1 MEYYGKNGK
10 YSLASQPMKQGGEG
24 AIYAIN
30 GRSDLVAKIYF
41 KERITTELAEKL
53 AFMSNN
59 PPDASILSQIA
70 WPQDVLREQN
80 GDFVGFVM
88 PKLKIDSDLKEIYVY
103 PPKKDLQITYEQKI
117 IIAINICVVISAIHK
132 AGYTFGDFNPLNI
145 GVNLS
150 TGHVAFLDTDSYH
163 MRLNISMRLF
173 RMQALL

>member
-41 KERITTELAEKL
+41 KERVTAELAEKL

-80 GDFVGFVM
+80 GDFVGFVRW
-88 PKLKIDSDLKEIYVY
+88 LW
-103 PPKKDLQITYEQKI
+103 PPRFSLQKTLVCFQEGRITPT
-117 IIAINICVVISAIHK
+117 
-132 AGYTFGDFNPLNI
+132 AGQG
-145 GVNLS
+145 
-150 TGHVAFLDTDSYH
+150 
-163 MRLNISMRLF
+163 
-173 RMQALL
+173 